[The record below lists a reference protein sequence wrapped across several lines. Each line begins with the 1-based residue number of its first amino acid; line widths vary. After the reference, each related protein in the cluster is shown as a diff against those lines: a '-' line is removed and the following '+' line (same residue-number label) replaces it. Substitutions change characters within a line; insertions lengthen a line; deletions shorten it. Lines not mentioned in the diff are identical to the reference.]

1 MRPRYAMF
9 GGRLRQSLI
18 EVSATCCTTVSQV
31 SFMCVGELLSRSVGE
46 PFDIGIGPGFVIAA
60 ILMASSLLS

>member
-9 GGRLRQSLI
+9 GGRLSLSGG
-18 EVSATCCTTVSQV
+18 VCD
-31 SFMCVGELLSRSVGE
+31 LLDKCHKYLYSRSVGE
-46 PFDIGIGPGFVIAA
+46 PFDIGIGPGSVIAA